1 MFSIEPV
8 TLAFDLFLIC
18 SGLAVLTWMIHEYR
32 QTCENGFQPNGSTTA
47 TVMKDSERAIVPLA
61 VCERPCETHSARG
74 ELNYRAVATSRARH
88 AARPAGARSTRGV
101 SGRASALRFE
111 HRG

>member
-1 MFSIEPV
+1 MLGIQPV

-18 SGLAVLTWMIHEYR
+18 SGLAVVTWMIHEYR
-32 QTCENGFQPNGSTTA
+32 QACENGFQPNGSA
-47 TVMKDSERAIVPLA
+47 AAAIKMDSERAIVPLA

-74 ELNYRAVATSRARH
+74 ELNYRAIAKSRARH
-88 AARPAGARSTRGV
+88 AARPAGARSTRGA
-101 SGRASALRFE
+101 SGRVPALRFE